1 MTEFFTYMQQEL
13 GLTLIIVILL
23 FLKLSDGVKNNSAFF
38 GIVDVLLIV
47 NLFLGFFF
55 NSDGNLFNGMY
66 VTNKLIILEKCIL
79 TFGTIIISMQ
89 SRNWLKNHKHV
100 PEFYI
105 LLLSTLMGM
114 FYMISSGNILMFYLA
129 LELSTIPLAALAN
142 FDLEKRKSSESAM
155 KLILSSA
162 FSSGILLFGI
172 SMLYGSTGTLN
183 FSELSQHLNG
193 SELQILAFIFIFAGF
208 AFKISVVP
216 FHLWTAD
223 VYEGAPVAITSYLSV
238 ISKGAIV
245 FAFISVLY
253 KVFYPFVDTWYN
265 VLFIASVITMTIGN
279 LFAIR
284 QTNIKRFLA
293 FSSITQAGYILLG
306 ITGSS
311 QTGTASVVYFI
322 LVYVFSN
329 LGAFG
334 VVSLVS
340 ALKDK
345 EEISDYKGFYK
356 TNPVLSW
363 VFALSL
369 FSLAGIPP
377 TAGFF
382 GKLFLLTAGA
392 AAGNYLFITIA
403 ALNMIV
409 ALYYYLRVVRAM
421 FVDENESP
429 IEKISGGLGAN
440 IAIAICV
447 IGIVGLGFF
456 SAVFE
461 CIFSLSFG
469 M

>member
-1 MTEFFTYMQQEL
+1 MQQEL
-13 GLTLIIVILL
+13 GLTLIIIVLL
-23 FLKLSDGVKNNSAFF
+23 VLKLTDIIKSNATFF
-38 GIVDVLLIV
+38 GLADVLLVV
-47 NLFLGFFF
+47 NLILGFFF
-55 NSDGNLFNGMY
+55 NNEGTLFSGMY
-66 VTNKLIILEKCIL
+66 VTNKLIVLEKCIL
-79 TFGTIIISMQ
+79 TFGTILISMQ
-89 SRNWLKNHKHV
+89 SQNWLKNHKHV

-142 FDLEKRKSSESAM
+142 FDLEKLKSSESAM

-183 FSELSQHLNG
+183 FSEVAQHLT
-193 SELQILAFIFIFAGF
+193 SSPLQILAFIFIFAGF

-216 FHLWTAD
+216 FHLWIAD
-223 VYEGAPVAITSYLSV
+223 VYEGAPVVVTSYLSV

-253 KVFYPFVDTWYN
+253 KVFVPFSEMWYSM
-265 VLFIASVITMTIGN
+265 LFLASVITMTVGN

-322 LVYVFSN
+322 LVYILSN

-334 VVSLVS
+334 VVALAS
-340 ALKDK
+340 ALKGK
-345 EEISDYKGFYK
+345 ENIDDYKGFYK
-356 TNPVLSW
+356 TNPALSL
-363 VFALSL
+363 VMALSL
-369 FSLAGIPP
+369 FSLGGIPP

-382 GKLFLLTAGA
+382 GKLFLIYAGA
-392 AAGNYLFITIA
+392 EKGNYLFLTIA

-409 ALYYYLRVVRAM
+409 ALYYYLRVIRAM
-421 FVDENESP
+421 FVDTNDSP
-429 IEKISGGLGAN
+429 IEKISGGPGAN
-440 IAIAICV
+440 IALAICV
-447 IGIVGLGFF
+447 TGILALGFF
-456 SAVFE
+456 SQVFE
-461 CIFSLSFG
+461 YIFSLSFG
-469 M
+469 MYYGN